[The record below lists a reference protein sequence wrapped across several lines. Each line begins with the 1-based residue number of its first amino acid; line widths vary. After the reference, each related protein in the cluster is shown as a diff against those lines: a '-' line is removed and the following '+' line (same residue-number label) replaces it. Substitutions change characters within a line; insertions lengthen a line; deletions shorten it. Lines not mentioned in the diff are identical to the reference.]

1 MQANAV
7 TLFLLTSLAGQQALP
22 IEANLPPLRKNPIVP
37 IANVLAKGEGGWNSV
52 NRGRA
57 GDTPGGIVSVTGKN
71 FSELTVGQVKSL
83 QRSRIYAVGRYQ
95 MIPSTLSYAV
105 SKAGVSASELFTP
118 QVQNRLL
125 QALLDHKRPSIG
137 AYIRGE
143 HDNLNLALRAMALE
157 WASVAWINGR
167 SHYEGQGGNR
177 AHVTRNEAALAL
189 QEARDLYSRRLK
201 DESHDASP
209 V

>member
-1 MQANAV
+1 MQSHVLAPL
-7 TLFLLTSLAGQQALP
+7 TLTLLLGGPAQTMGVALQSLP
-22 IEANLPPLRKNPIVP
+22 KNPITPV
-37 IANVLAKGEGGWNSV
+37 ANVLAKGEGDWNSV

-57 GDTPGGIVSVTGKN
+57 GDTPGGIASVTGKS
-71 FSELTVGQVKSL
+71 FSELTVGQVKNL

-105 SKAGVSASELFTP
+105 SKAGVAASARFTP
-118 QVQNRLL
+118 EIQNRLL

-157 WASVAWINGR
+157 WASVAWSNGYSYYAGR
-167 SHYEGQGGNR
+167 GGNR

-189 QEARDLYSRRLK
+189 QEARRLHLGSPT
-201 DESHDASP
+201 EASHDRPS
-209 V
+209 